1 MLNDVIFLTENF
13 FGKKNDINFAMNIKN
28 QYIRKYE

>member
-1 MLNDVIFLTENF
+1 MLNDAVFSTKNF
-13 FGKKNDINFAMNIKN
+13 FSKKNGINFAMNIKN